1 MNKTDF
7 EKCEAIVASLS
18 PDEKTILRD
27 CIREWAALEAPASV
41 EASPDEVP
49 AAPVVDASPK
59 TTKPRVAEMMR
70 FENFLWQHHNP
81 AEVLEDWADKATEG
95 IMRLAVSCMLDP
107 SEVQLPLSPVV
118 DGYVRYAHEFF
129 RIPVEERGED
139 EIVRDFYPGAELTDD
154 ELRWV
159 ARHIQDG
166 IIPAD

>member
-27 CIREWAALEAPASV
+27 CIRYGAWGDTAEEFLDADGNVQDAVYCYGYCTNDASKGGHFKGRKVSSLFRSLVAKLAPKNGVGEVFAHCSDWWGDGSGDMLFIRGSFYELFEEWAALEAPASV

-70 FENFLWQHHNP
+70 FENFLW
-81 AEVLEDWADKATEG
+81 
-95 IMRLAVSCMLDP
+95 
-107 SEVQLPLSPVV
+107 
-118 DGYVRYAHEFF
+118 
-129 RIPVEERGED
+129 
-139 EIVRDFYPGAELTDD
+139 
-154 ELRWV
+154 
-159 ARHIQDG
+159 
-166 IIPAD
+166 